1 EYEIG
6 KPKYKVKEIG
16 NSERTGT
23 EITFLPDATIFRTT
37 EYKYET
43 IAARLRELAF
53 LNRGIRLTLLDKR
66 EKDEKG
72 NHPQEV
78 FFSEGGLKEFVQ
90 FLDGTRESLIPEPIM
105 AEGDRD
111 NIRVEVALQ

>member
-1 EYEIG
+1 EIG
-6 KPKYKVKEIG
+6 KTDK
-16 NSERTGT
+16 TGT
-23 EITFLPDATIFRTT
+23 EVSFLPDSTIFKTT
-37 EYKYET
+37 EYKYDT

-53 LNRGIRLTLLDKR
+53 LNKGIRLSLTDKR

-72 NHPQEV
+72 NTPTEV
-78 FFSEGGLKEFVQ
+78 FYSEGGLKEFVQ

-111 NIRVEVALQ
+111 NIRVEVALQYNTTFNEN